1 MISRLN
7 KDDIKDDIKEIDAYE
22 PSYGK
27 CWMNAWKTLT
37 LDIEIHVSN
46 SG

>member
-7 KDDIKDDIKEIDAYE
+7 KDDIKEIDAYK